1 MAGFVTANRWATGV
15 ETHKTSEGRI
25 LCTGVGCVGCFPE
38 VFSSEASELGLCD
51 VDLTS
56 GILGLRPFLDE
67 ENSRE
72 SLYLNSN
79 NFSRRQKKLRTSRK
93 KQKRKIDVKN
103 GLSDKGQKSQVEK
116 QEFSLDKSQKSSSV
130 LSVATQ
136 TELSEMGIDAEL
148 LTIEVVKT
156 GSEQNFPSFENE
168 RKVDE
173 EGILGANEKQNKV
186 NSAFVEVDDNV
197 NKTQRNSESLFD
209 QQSSRSRLGKILD
222 KMYIVSKKEIALSSC
237 DNLINEDDCNSNPII
252 LQDAASFGE
261 DAVCFFFA
269 LEYYNSQRILP
280 HFRVMEII
288 DALSTVVAL
297 KDIKCVQRISGRWQ
311 IVLKSRK
318 YNKLLRNCG
327 LKLRGRVYELVDDV
341 DCYFDVVP

>member
-38 VFSSEASELGLCD
+38 VFLSEASELGVCD

-72 SLYLNSN
+72 SFYLNSK
-79 NFSRRQKKLRTSRK
+79 NFSRRRKKLRTRRK
-93 KQKRKIDVKN
+93 KQKRKIDDKY
-103 GLSDKGQKSQVEK
+103 GLPDKGQKSQVEK
-116 QEFSLDKSQKSSSV
+116 QEFSLDTPQKSS
-130 LSVATQ
+130 SVATQ
-136 TELSEMGIDAEL
+136 TELSEMGIDAEP
-148 LTIEVVKT
+148 LTLGVVKT
-156 GSEQNFPSFENE
+156 GSEQNLPSLEND

-173 EGILGANEKQNKV
+173 EGIPGANEKQNKV

-197 NKTQRNSESLFD
+197 NKTQRNSETLFD

-237 DNLINEDDCNSNPII
+237 DNLINEGDCDSDPIS
-252 LQDAASFGE
+252 QDAASFGE

-288 DALSTVVAL
+288 DALSAVVAL
-297 KDIKCVQRISGRWQ
+297 KDIKCVQKISGRWQ

-341 DCYFDVVP
+341 DCYFDVVH